1 LVQKIV
7 WTSRALGDLHKI
19 HDYIAEDSVRYAQAQ
34 IESIQTAVLKLSA
47 FPSIGRCV
55 PEFTHLSYREIIVGS
70 YRVIYRL
77 ENQKEQVL
85 IMSIV
90 HGRRLL
96 SEPPK

>member
-1 LVQKIV
+1 VVQKIA
-7 WTSRALGDLHKI
+7 WTSRALGDLRKI
-19 HDYIAEDSVRYAQAQ
+19 HDYIAEDSARYAQAQ
-34 IESIQTAVLKLSA
+34 IESIRSAVLRLSE

-55 PEFTHLSYREIIVGS
+55 PEFIHLTYRELIVGS